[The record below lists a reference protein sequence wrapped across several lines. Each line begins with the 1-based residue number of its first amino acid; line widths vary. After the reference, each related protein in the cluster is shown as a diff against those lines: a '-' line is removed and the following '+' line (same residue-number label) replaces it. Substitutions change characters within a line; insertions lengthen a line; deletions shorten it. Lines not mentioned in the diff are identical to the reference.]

1 MIQTQ
6 TIDLPEIDLERAM
19 WGLAAIAL
27 VADIATTAHG
37 LEAGLTESNPIAS
50 DVIDGHGMVGM
61 VAMKLGA
68 VAVALACRTVLDKQ
82 YRPIAPAGLAV
93 PWLVAVCL
101 NVYLIGVVA

>member
-1 MIQTQ
+1 MIQTH
-6 TIDLPEIDLERAM
+6 TVDLLEIDLDRAM
-19 WGLAAIAL
+19 WGLVAIAL

-50 DVIDGHGMVGM
+50 DVIDGYGMAGMV
-61 VAMKLGA
+61 VMKLGT
-68 VAVALACRTVLDKQ
+68 VCLALACRTVLEKQ
-82 YRPIAPAGLAV
+82 YRAIVPAALAA